1 MFYIFEDCS
10 SLSEISVNGPIKTLS
25 VGVFKGTKLNSYTI
39 PESVENIQG
48 KAFSDCY
55 ELTKLIIGKN
65 VKTIESGCAS
75 YCTNFREFDVSE
87 ENESYTS
94 IDGVLFSKDKTK
106 LVSYPHGKADSNY
119 TVPSSVTTIGSRS
132 FETTENLKSVS
143 FPSSLERIEESAFL
157 SSPTF
162 NKKLAEIHAKSKK
175 PPYVVYNGFGQY
187 GFPHQDNDRI
197 KTAYVPI
204 GCLKEYKN
212 MWGSFFDQIY
222 EE

>member
-106 LVSYPHGKADSNY
+106 KKRYKKHTYP
-119 TVPSSVTTIGSRS
+119 
-132 FETTENLKSVS
+132 
-143 FPSSLERIEESAFL
+143 
-157 SSPTF
+157 PTQRHRHSHIPRDR
-162 NKKLAEIHAKSKK
+162 NKFH
-175 PPYVVYNGFGQY
+175 
-187 GFPHQDNDRI
+187 
-197 KTAYVPI
+197 
-204 GCLKEYKN
+204 
-212 MWGSFFDQIY
+212 
-222 EE
+222 